1 MKNFVSIWNNE
12 KKSLEFKGFFGLF
25 VEQIL
30 SLNFLCDS
38 GQAGQT
44 GSDRASVNIVQILR
58 QKNLLMLSFAKQNY
72 TSFGRS
78 ETSQLSTLFSRSV
91 KNKTIAK

>member
-1 MKNFVSIWNNE
+1 MEVLLVFGTL

-78 ETSQLSTLFSRSV
+78 ETSQLATLFSRCV